1 MNLDLFRTWLVARTT
16 KTERGANL
24 VEYILLVAFIALLVI
39 AAVVFLRQQIG
50 DEFSEAGNCLN
61 NANSITGNC

>member
-1 MNLDLFRTWLVARTT
+1 MNFDLFKTWLVARTT

-39 AAVVFLRQQIG
+39 AAIAFLRDQID
-50 DEFSEAGNCLN
+50 DEFNEAGNCLN
-61 NANSITGNC
+61 NASISTTSC